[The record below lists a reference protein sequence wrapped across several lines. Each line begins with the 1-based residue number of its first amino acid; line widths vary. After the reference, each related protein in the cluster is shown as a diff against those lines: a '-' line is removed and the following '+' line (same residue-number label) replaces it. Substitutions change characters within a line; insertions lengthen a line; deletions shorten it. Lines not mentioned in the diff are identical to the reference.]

1 MCLNVFPHT
10 YNNTKIC
17 KYKTKIILD
26 VDRNLILLSLNTRR
40 KQPPPIQDWRPML
53 LQNIGN
59 VVIQG
64 EKTDPSVSLTVPSRT
79 HSDDLFN
86 LCIHLISRM

>member
-1 MCLNVFPHT
+1 MCLNAFPHT

-26 VDRNLILLSLNTRR
+26 IDRNLILLSLNTFVGNSFLPS
-40 KQPPPIQDWRPML
+40 KIGV
-53 LQNIGN
+53 LQNSWN

-64 EKTDPSVSLTVPSRT
+64 ENSDPILSMTVPS
-79 HSDDLFN
+79 
-86 LCIHLISRM
+86 

>member
-1 MCLNVFPHT
+1 MCLNAFPHT

-26 VDRNLILLSLNTRR
+26 VDRNLILLSLNTSVGNSFLPS
-40 KQPPPIQDWRPML
+40 KIGVL
-53 LQNIGN
+53 LQNSGN

-64 EKTDPSVSLTVPSRT
+64 ENSDPSLSMTVPS
-79 HSDDLFN
+79 
-86 LCIHLISRM
+86 